1 MTVYCRDGNKEQ
13 NPFSSLDVFCFLL
26 LLNDSCLSPRGPR
39 TSCWCNRITSAQRP
53 VHTSINRTQ
62 SHIRLHAN
70 SEINRHFQLLSLAV
84 TTHAVRGRGV
94 RTTSLYCCAWQKLGV
109 KEKWACHLLWQCQ
122 PVTTHDK
129 ILTSDL
135 DVSYITI
142 HVNQVVVTLF
152 KNPLILKSY
161 NMETFYTR
169 QPFHCS
175 ISLLKHCYN
184 QL

>member
-13 NPFSSLDVFCFLL
+13 NPFSSLDVFLFFCYYWMIHVSLPVDPEL
-26 LLNDSCLSPRGPR
+26 HVDVIESRLPGHRR
-39 TSCWCNRITSAQRP
+39 RP

-62 SHIRLHAN
+62 SHVRLHAN

-84 TTHAVRGRGV
+84 TTGN
-94 RTTSLYCCAWQKLGV
+94 RTNSLCCCVWQKLGV
-109 KEKWACHLLWQCQ
+109 KEKWACHVLWQCQ

-135 DVSYITI
+135 DVAYITI